1 MNVSDLGEL
10 SWKTDVFGV
19 LGEFRSEFRSFRAF
33 RRRSESLQHLVGF
46 TCELSQLRVTPFSV
60 TGYVVVAPLSQ
71 YADLVDRFVELR
83 GGASGDLGCPMTT
96 SSKSKSYSRR
106 SIGAVLLVGVLA
118 GVTVG
123 GGVGVFAA
131 SSTKSVTVCAN
142 KKTNVLRYAKNG
154 KCVSK
159 TETKVTLNQTGVA
172 GARGDTGTAGA
183 KGDTGA
189 AGTNGTN
196 GTNATVAITQLSI
209 CGVGGTSLCKIGM
222 TGPGGGLIFF
232 VDYNDQ
238 YVGLN
243 YLEAAPVG
251 WGNGAIVNEGGLT
264 GETTGSSTV
273 DPSMK
278 WCSNTSSLL
287 GLNEW
292 SNSGVGAGA
301 SNTSTADTTCTG
313 GAIQA
318 ASDYAG
324 GSKSDWF
331 LPSVGEAM
339 LMYTNLRQAG
349 VGGFASA
356 YYWSSSEDDAF
367 NALRQYFYY
376 GNQEDDLKTRTYSVR
391 PVRAF

>member
-1 MNVSDLGEL
+1 MDVTFKS
-10 SWKTDVFGV
+10 VFG
-19 LGEFRSEFRSFRAF
+19 
-33 RRRSESLQHLVGF
+33 
-46 TCELSQLRVTPFSV
+46 
-60 TGYVVVAPLSQ
+60 
-71 YADLVDRFVELR
+71 
-83 GGASGDLGCPMTT
+83 
-96 SSKSKSYSRR
+96 SRR
-106 SIGAVLLVGVLA
+106 SGGVLLLVGVLA

-123 GGVGVFAA
+123 GGVGVIAA
-131 SSTKSVTVCAN
+131 TSTKTVTVCAD

-154 KCVSK
+154 KCAK
-159 TETKVTLNQTGVA
+159 TETKVVLNQTGAA
-172 GARGDTGTAGA
+172 GAKGDTGAAGATGATGAKGDTGAAGVKGDTGAAGA
-183 KGDTGA
+183 KGDTGATGAKGDTGDTGA

-238 YVGLN
+238 YAGLN

-251 WGNGAIVNEGGLT
+251 WGNGITVNEGGLT

-273 DPSMK
+273 DPLMK
-278 WCSNTSSLL
+278 WCSNTSLL
-287 GLNEW
+287 GLNAW
-292 SNSGVGAGA
+292 SNSAVGAGA
-301 SNTSTADTTCTG
+301 SNTSIADTTCTG

-339 LMYTNLRQAG
+339 LMYTNLRQQG
-349 VGGFASA
+349 VGGFASEG
-356 YYWSSSEDDAF
+356 YWSSSEVGA
-367 NALRQYFYY
+367 NTAWYQYFFD
-376 GNQEDDLKTRTYSVR
+376 GSQSLNLKSFPFYVR
-391 PVRAF
+391 PIRAF

>member
-1 MNVSDLGEL
+1 MNVTFKS
-10 SWKTDVFGV
+10 VFG
-19 LGEFRSEFRSFRAF
+19 
-33 RRRSESLQHLVGF
+33 
-46 TCELSQLRVTPFSV
+46 
-60 TGYVVVAPLSQ
+60 
-71 YADLVDRFVELR
+71 
-83 GGASGDLGCPMTT
+83 
-96 SSKSKSYSRR
+96 SRR
-106 SIGAVLLVGVLA
+106 SGGVLLLVGVLA

-131 SSTKSVTVCAN
+131 SSKKTVTVCAD

-154 KCVSK
+154 KCAK
-159 TETKVTLNQTGVA
+159 TETKVVLNKTGVA
-172 GARGDTGTAGA
+172 GAKGDTGATGAKGDTGVAGAAGTNGTNGADGTAGA

-189 AGTNGTN
+189 PGVSAPVVTGTNCVGTK
-196 GTNATVAITQLSI
+196 
-209 CGVGGTSLCKIGM
+209 CDYKIGD

-238 YVGLN
+238 YAGLN

-251 WGNGAIVNEGGLT
+251 WGNGITVNVD
-264 GETTGSSTV
+264 ETTGSSTM
-273 DPSMK
+273 DPLMK

-287 GLNEW
+287 GLDAW
-292 SNSGVGAGA
+292 SNSAVGAGA

-349 VGGFASA
+349 VGGFAPFN
-356 YYWSSSEDDAF
+356 YWSSSEVAHDVAWVQNFMGGAQD
-367 NALRQYFYY
+367 Y
-376 GNQEDDLKTRTYSVR
+376 GDFGKSQVRSVR

>member
-1 MNVSDLGEL
+1 MNIS
-10 SWKTDVFGV
+10 SKFVFGSS
-19 LGEFRSEFRSFRAF
+19 RS
-33 RRRSESLQHLVGF
+33 
-46 TCELSQLRVTPFSV
+46 
-60 TGYVVVAPLSQ
+60 
-71 YADLVDRFVELR
+71 
-83 GGASGDLGCPMTT
+83 GGAL
-96 SSKSKSYSRR
+96 
-106 SIGAVLLVGVLA
+106 LLVGVLV

-131 SSTKSVTVCAN
+131 TSTKTVTVCAD

-154 KCVSK
+154 KCAK
-159 TETKVTLNQTGVA
+159 TETKVELNQ
-172 GARGDTGTAGA
+172 TGTAGA
-183 KGDTGA
+183 KGDTGAAGAAGAAGATGAAGAKGDTGAAGATGEKGDTGATGATGAKGDTGDTGA

-222 TGPGGGLIFF
+222 TGPGGGIIFF

-238 YVGLN
+238 YAGLN

-251 WGNGAIVNEGGLT
+251 WGNGITVNV

-273 DPSMK
+273 DPFLK
-278 WCSNTSSLL
+278 WCSNTTSLL
-287 GLNEW
+287 GLDAW
-292 SNSGVGAGA
+292 SNSAVGAGA

-349 VGGFASA
+349 VGGFGPFN
-356 YYWSSSEDDAF
+356 YWSSSEVDADIAWVQSF
-367 NALRQYFYY
+367 FDGSQAY
-376 GNQEDDLKTRTYSVR
+376 GDFGKSQVRPVR

>member
-1 MNVSDLGEL
+1 MYN
-10 SWKTDVFGV
+10 
-19 LGEFRSEFRSFRAF
+19 
-33 RRRSESLQHLVGF
+33 
-46 TCELSQLRVTPFSV
+46 
-60 TGYVVVAPLSQ
+60 
-71 YADLVDRFVELR
+71 
-83 GGASGDLGCPMTT
+83 
-96 SSKSKSYSRR
+96 SSKSVFSSRR
-106 SIGAVLLVGVLA
+106 PGRVLLLVGVLV

-123 GGVGVFAA
+123 GGVGVIAA
-131 SSTKSVTVCAN
+131 STTKTVTVCAD

-154 KCVSK
+154 KCAK
-159 TETKVTLNQTGVA
+159 TETKVVLNQI
-172 GARGDTGTAGA
+172 GDTGAKGDTGATGA

-196 GTNATVAITQLSI
+196 GADGTAGAKGDTGAPGASAPVVTGTN
-209 CGVGGTSLCKIGM
+209 CVGTKCAYKIGD
-222 TGPGGGLIFF
+222 TGPGGGVIFF
-232 VDYNDQ
+232 VDYNDL
-238 YVGLN
+238 YAGLG

-251 WGNGAIVNEGGLT
+251 WGNGATVNEGGLT

-273 DPSMK
+273 DPSMN

-287 GLNEW
+287 GLNAG
-292 SNSGVGAGA
+292 SNSAVGAGA

-349 VGGFASA
+349 LGGFAYG
-356 YYWSSSEDDAF
+356 YYWSSSENDAYYTWYQNF
-367 NALRQYFYY
+367 YSGPQYPST
-376 GNQEDDLKTRTYSVR
+376 KTNTNYVR